1 MTTRTRTSRT
11 HRPAVPSRSPF
22 LTVSTTVAILT
33 ALGAGGCDDEP
44 SGPPPNSA
52 AESGLQQVLDDSV
65 AKPDVMLPGAVAYY
79 HQPGF
84 RPWSGAA
91 GLGEV
96 PAAVAMRPDD
106 RFRAGSVL
114 KTFLATVTLQ
124 QVEEGR
130 LALEQTLPELLPAE
144 TTSRIHDAGLITLR
158 MLLGHTSGIPEF
170 MSPDIEGEVLAD
182 HGRVW
187 SPEEVIALAAAQPP
201 TFAPGT
207 SWSYSNTNYVLVGM
221 ILDRAGGKSWR
232 TQVRERVLT
241 PLDLAST
248 RLPEPGDRTVAGPY
262 AHGYQQ
268 VDDAIVDLSDVD
280 PSMAGAAGGHAMETT
295 AEDLGRFLE
304 ALLAGRLFAQ
314 PGTLATMTA
323 MIDAP
328 HISGLPYRYGLGL
341 EQFTMPDG
349 TVVVGHSGSTAGYAV
364 MMFRIPARDTTLVT
378 AVNTNDL
385 FVNALDVFI
394 PSLGA
399 LK

>member
-1 MTTRTRTSRT
+1 
-11 HRPAVPSRSPF
+11 
-22 LTVSTTVAILT
+22 
-33 ALGAGGCDDEP
+33 
-44 SGPPPNSA
+44 
-52 AESGLQQVLDDSV
+52 
-65 AKPDVMLPGAVAYY
+65 
-79 HQPGF
+79 
-84 RPWSGAA
+84 
-91 GLGEV
+91 
-96 PAAVAMRPDD
+96 
-106 RFRAGSVL
+106 
-114 KTFLATVTLQ
+114 
-124 QVEEGR
+124 
-130 LALEQTLPELLPAE
+130 
-144 TTSRIHDAGLITLR
+144 

-207 SWSYSNTNYVLVGM
+207 SWSYSNTNYVLVGL
-221 ILDRAGGKSWR
+221 ILDRAGGKGWR
-232 TQVRERVLT
+232 AQVRERVLT

-248 RLPEPGDRTVAGPY
+248 RLPEPGDRTVAGSY

-268 VDDAIVDLSDVD
+268 VEDAIVDLSDVD